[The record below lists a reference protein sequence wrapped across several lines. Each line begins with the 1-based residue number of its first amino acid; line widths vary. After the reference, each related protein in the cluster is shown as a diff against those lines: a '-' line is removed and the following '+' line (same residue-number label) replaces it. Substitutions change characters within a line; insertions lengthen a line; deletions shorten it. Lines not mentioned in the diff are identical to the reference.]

1 MMNYQKKNML
11 LLGIK
16 SALIYKKNLIASL
29 FLDSDPVYNKN
40 NLNAKIKPHG
50 DEVTDIYDKKN
61 SDSSL
66 QSYFFSHTVI
76 SLDTVFKKDDN
87 YPKMFLKESKYI
99 EKKVIRHISD
109 NLSDFSYFSDEFDEE

>member
-1 MMNYQKKNML
+1 ML
-11 LLGIK
+11 LLRIK
-16 SALIYKKNLIASL
+16 SALIYIKNLIASL

-61 SDSSL
+61 SDSRL

-87 YPKMFLKESKYI
+87 YYSKMFLKERKYI

>member
-1 MMNYQKKNML
+1 ML
-11 LLGIK
+11 LLRIK
-16 SALIYKKNLIASL
+16 SALIHKKNLIASL

-61 SDSSL
+61 SDSRL

>member
-50 DEVTDIYDKKN
+50 DEVTDIYNKKN
-61 SDSSL
+61 SDSRL
-66 QSYFFSHTVI
+66 QSYLFSHTVI